1 MTATSTTELLEAA
14 YKELAYAG
22 SEDFFDSDTNT
33 VALSESDCIEK
44 GDWLKLAKEVKAEK
58 VFFINNNPVAV
69 FARHDSDDITTLR
82 KLYNNIWCMARPR
95 FVFLAKPG
103 ELAVYDLAWKPS
115 QTDKEWLKSKKKR
128 ALAVAENAEQVAS
141 ELKKFH
147 REQLESGR
155 LFEDNEIRFGDI
167 RNRADKA
174 LIRDLKIVRQELID
188 NGLKDDKL
196 KYAHALIGRSI
207 FIRYLEDREILIP
220 DDFYDV
226 AKGNSGWKKLLDEES
241 NYSGLDCSETVSLY
255 PKVLNNKDFTF
266 ALFRK
271 LAEDF
276 NGDMFPNIEE
286 EEKAISET
294 HLGLIQNLLYANTG
308 PEKKLFFYAYQ
319 FKIIPIEL
327 ISSIYEE
334 FYHKEAESK
343 SAKKVPKANPQGAFY
358 TPSALVEF
366 LLSQVLTP
374 ERLSADPPPRIL
386 DPACGS
392 GIFLV
397 ESFRR
402 IVRYRAFKQ
411 GRRLRFDELRK
422 ILREQLAGIDIEPE
436 AIRVAAF
443 SLYLALLH
451 YLDPPSIREQIRM
464 GNCLPN
470 LVFDEKNSN
479 KANYNTL
486 LAANAFNNE
495 LIESNPTLKKRF
507 LSCCADIV
515 VGNPPWGSPGT
526 KREDTKAR
534 EENKIAIKWCEKRG
548 LPIGDGERSQSFIWR
563 TQDILKPNGIAGLLV
578 STGVFF
584 KHHIK
589 SVDFR
594 KKWLES
600 CSVDSVYNFAHT
612 RKIFFKGATSPFSA
626 VVFQKT
632 PMTNK
637 QGQIHYWSSKRTR
650 IIGVLHSVIF
660 ARNDLKL
667 LREDD
672 DLSDYKTWKIYWWG
686 NHRDAA
692 LIRYISLNSP
702 LIDYSSPNLVGQGYK
717 KANQQNDSKWLAIY
731 KKFPADQ
738 FTRYGSLDTNML
750 ETVPSKVERRGV
762 REIYNGIRLLVQRGI
777 SEKTSPKG
785 QIIAR
790 VEDNAFCFTNAIHG
804 IKLRKPKTWHY
815 QVLLGILWSS
825 LARYYFFLTTSNWGI
840 WHHEIQLEDEL
851 LKFPV
856 CLPKTESLRNRI
868 INIVEELRT
877 YDPVVKVSHMFQAEG
892 VPLEEIETKRREL
905 ESQLDDAIFELYG
918 LGKAEIDLIRDMCDT
933 NLEYYYSPD
942 KSAVCKPI
950 LSAPLKKNYGTIKQ
964 LPDGIGGYLKTFI
977 KSWSPYLDKD
987 TQLHWCIHLPPKTD
1001 SMIAIVFSIHPK
1013 SAKPEDT
1020 ETADRDSWDS
1030 VLERMDSSMTHHCG
1044 SSRIYIEG
1052 LVQAVAED
1060 EFLIIKRNENRLWTR
1075 SMAREDAEATLVKA
1089 MNRKSAGEM
1098 DAYK

>member
-1 MTATSTTELLEAA
+1 MTVASTTELLEAA

-44 GDWLKLAKEVKAEK
+44 GDWLKLAKEVKAKK

-69 FARHDSDDITTLR
+69 FARHDSDDITALR

-95 FVFLAKPG
+95 LLFLAKPG
-103 ELAVYDLAWKPS
+103 ELAVYDLARKPS
-115 QTDKEWLKSKKKR
+115 QTDKEWKKSK
-128 ALAVAENAEQVAS
+128 ALDTAENAEQVAS
-141 ELKKFH
+141 KLKKFH

-155 LFEDNEIRFGDI
+155 LFEDSEIRFGDI
-167 RNRADKA
+167 KNRADKA
-174 LIRDLKIVRQELID
+174 LIRDLKVVRRELMD
-188 NGLKDDKL
+188 NGLKGNKL

-207 FIRYLEDREILIP
+207 FIRYLEDRDILIP

-226 AKGNSGWKKLLDEES
+226 AKGHADWKKLLDEKS
-241 NYSGLDCSETVSLY
+241 NYSGLDCSEKLSLY

-271 LAEDF
+271 LAKDF
-276 NGDMFPNIEE
+276 NGDMFPDIEQE
-286 EEKAISET
+286 EQVINQL
-294 HLGLIQNLLYANTG
+294 HLDIIRDLLYANIG
-308 PEKKLFFYAYQ
+308 SQKKLFFYAYQ

-343 SAKKVPKANPQGAFY
+343 SEKKVPKANPQGAFY
-358 TPSALVEF
+358 TPPALVEF
-366 LLSQVLTP
+366 LLSKVLTP

-411 GRRLRFDELRK
+411 GRRLSFNELRK
-422 ILREQLAGIDIEPE
+422 ILREQLAGIDIESE
-436 AIRVAAF
+436 AIRVVAF
-443 SLYLALLH
+443 SLYLAMLH
-451 YLDPPSIREQIRM
+451 YLDPPSIREQIKM
-464 GNCLPN
+464 GNHLPN
-470 LVFDEKNSN
+470 LVFDEKNSKKDN
-479 KANYNTL
+479 FNTL
-486 LAANAFNNE
+486 LAANAFNDE
-495 LIESNPTLKKRF
+495 LIKSNPTLKKNF
-507 LSCCADIV
+507 LSDCADIV

-526 KREDTKAR
+526 KKEDTKAR
-534 EENKIAIKWCEKRG
+534 EGNKIAIKWCEKRG

-563 TQDILKPNGIAGLLV
+563 TLDILKPNGIAGLLV

-594 KKWLES
+594 KKWLDS

-632 PMTNK
+632 PTTNK

-650 IIGVLHSVIF
+650 TIGVLHSVFF

-672 DLSDYKTWKIYWWG
+672 DLSNYKTWKIYWWG

-717 KANQQNDSKWLAIY
+717 KANQQNDSKWLSTY
-731 KKFPADQ
+731 KEFPADQ
-738 FTRYGSLDTNML
+738 FTRYGPLDTNML

-762 REIYNGIRLLVQRGI
+762 REVYNGIRLLVQRGI

-790 VEDNAFCFTNAIHG
+790 VENKAFCFTNAIHG
-804 IKLRKPKTWHY
+804 IKLREPKIWQY

-868 INIVEELRT
+868 IGIVDKLRA
-877 YDPVVKVSHMFQAEG
+877 YDPVVKDVLHPRGVCAEI
-892 VPLEEIETKRREL
+892 IEAKRKEL

-918 LGKAEIDLIRDMCDT
+918 LEETEIDLIRDMCDT
-933 NLEYYYSPD
+933 NLAYYYSPD
-942 KSAVCKPI
+942 KSTACKPI

-964 LPDGIGGYLKTFI
+964 LPDGIGDYLKTFI
-977 KSWSPYLDKD
+977 KSWTPYLDKD
-987 TQLHWCIHLPPKTD
+987 TQLHWCIHLPTKTD

-1013 SAKPEDT
+1013 SAKPENT

-1052 LVQAVAED
+1052 LVQAVTE
-1060 EFLIIKRNENRLWTR
+1060 EEILIIKRNENRLWTR

-1089 MNRKSAGEM
+1089 MNRKSVGEI
-1098 DAYK
+1098 DVYK